1 MTANFAVTDGIAAIV
16 LDDAARRNAL
26 GFDTLASIAQAVRQ
40 AEQVQAGAIVISAT
54 GPVFSAGADFND
66 LTGTSADIDFDTAV
80 ARATAALRRTH
91 IPVIAAVHGPCLGAA
106 VDLVVSADVVIA
118 STAAR
123 FEVPA
128 VRLGILYNPEALAV
142 MRGRLNGAMMR
153 QLMLGISVSATD
165 AAMGGMV
172 ARVVDTDELPGTVDQ
187 LVRQLCAGQRGA
199 FGATKELLNQLDV
212 GPVHLDQWTPL
223 RRCLLDTPERHQAIA
238 ARKRPTPS

>member
-1 MTANFAVTDGIAAIV
+1 M

-80 ARATAALRRTH
+80 ARATAALRQTH
-91 IPVIAAVHGPCLGAA
+91 IPVIAAVHGPCLGVA
-106 VDLVVSADVVIA
+106 VDLVLSADVVIA

-172 ARVVDTDELPGTVDQ
+172 ARVVDSNT
-187 LVRQLCAGQRGA
+187 
-199 FGATKELLNQLDV
+199 
-212 GPVHLDQWTPL
+212 
-223 RRCLLDTPERHQAIA
+223 
-238 ARKRPTPS
+238 